1 MPIACCAM
9 SDWMGEG
16 LIRGAGGWSAVKA
29 LRKSDA
35 RMKGDKCILGDG
47 DFVETVKDA
56 RDSLEPK

>member
-1 MPIACCAM
+1 M